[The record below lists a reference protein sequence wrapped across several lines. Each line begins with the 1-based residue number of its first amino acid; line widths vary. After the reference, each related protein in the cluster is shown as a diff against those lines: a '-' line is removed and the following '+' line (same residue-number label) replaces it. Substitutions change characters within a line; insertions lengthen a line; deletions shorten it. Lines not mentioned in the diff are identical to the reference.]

1 MMMMMDKCMAMQ
13 NGFQFAMGRSQQC
26 ILFLFPGLNI
36 DTRIKY
42 ALFIIIVFCMG
53 IFNEIIIYSRHL
65 LVQRTNVWS
74 SIFVQQLCISLSYGV
89 HMLFAYCLMLLVMTY
104 DIGIFIALIF
114 GLILGHFIFGII
126 RIRNRTQINSLTTET
141 TPLINTSS
149 HDHSFS
155 TPCCQTE

>member
-1 MMMMMDKCMAMQ
+1 
-13 NGFQFAMGRSQQC
+13 
-26 ILFLFPGLNI
+26 LFLFPGWNI

-53 IFNEIIIYSRHL
+53 IFNEIIIYNRHL

-74 SIFVQQLCISLSYGV
+74 SVFVQQLCISLSYGV

-104 DIGIFIALIF
+104 DIGTFIALIF

-126 RIRNRTQINSLTTET
+126 RIRSRTQINSLTTET